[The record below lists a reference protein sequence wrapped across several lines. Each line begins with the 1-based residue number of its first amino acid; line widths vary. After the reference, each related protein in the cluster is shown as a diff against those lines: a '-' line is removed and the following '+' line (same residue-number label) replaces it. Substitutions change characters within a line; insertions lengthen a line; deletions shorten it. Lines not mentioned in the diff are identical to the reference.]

1 MVFSSIFIKSS
12 FSKGDQLMHSEIGYD
27 HRALLKFVAMIAII
41 YSERPLPTFVW
52 WKIELC
58 VLCCVD
64 GNINEP
70 CTEENFESDSCQWNQ
85 LHLDSI
91 SLVLGAI
98 YLREW
103 WGGGGSRTEY
113 CVSVHVGGCNIDV
126 KWNCGLVIN
135 FISLEDYIYVWM
147 KDTINSW
154 FIFQ

>member
-1 MVFSSIFIKSS
+1 
-12 FSKGDQLMHSEIGYD
+12 MHSEIGYD

-58 VLCCVD
+58 VLWPFEYEQGCVD

-91 SLVLGAI
+91 KPCFGSHIPSGMV
-98 YLREW
+98 E
-103 WGGGGSRTEY
+103 GGG
-113 CVSVHVGGCNIDV
+113 
-126 KWNCGLVIN
+126 
-135 FISLEDYIYVWM
+135 
-147 KDTINSW
+147 
-154 FIFQ
+154 Q